1 MTEEFPA
8 VRKKIMAHLTNN
20 QLIQQYL
27 NEKPKIK
34 KGICFQS
41 LNVINDYKTIPT
53 KRYIMFPYIS
63 NRKRKLEWN
72 RDTLAFEQKED
83 LINFCN
89 QLKIQVNFVET
100 NHGK

>member
-1 MTEEFPA
+1 MTEKLPA
-8 VRKKIMAHLTNN
+8 VKKRTQICLTNS
-20 QLIQQYL
+20 QLIQKYL
-27 NEKPKIK
+27 DEKLKIK
-34 KGICFQS
+34 KGVCFQS
-41 LNVINDYKTIPT
+41 VRIFNDYKT
-53 KRYIMFPYIS
+53 KSKQRYIMFPYIS

-72 RDTLAFEQKED
+72 NDTLTFEQKED